1 MKEKIENIIVTLTL
15 YKFVDK
21 GQLQLEIL
29 RLIYVQHV
37 FLFQPFA
44 RLFRLWKCF
53 KSKKGHKQ
61 VYSKKLFYFYFG
73 HTFLREILEKRLRTS
88 KNAYSN
94 LIFEILSATVQTFV
108 QICENRPNLL
118 YSMYDMMVSKPVL
131 SPRGGSVRIDP
142 PYCTVCTIRWLANRF
157 CLRGGS
163 LWLIM

>member
-1 MKEKIENIIVTLTL
+1 MFFFFNLLPVYFDYEN
-15 YKFVDK
+15 
-21 GQLQLEIL
+21 
-29 RLIYVQHV
+29 V
-37 FLFQPFA
+37 FSQ
-44 RLFRLWKCF
+44 
-53 KSKKGHKQ
+53 KKGTNKCIK
-61 VYSKKLFYFYFG
+61 KKLFYFYFG

-157 CLRGGS
+157 CLPVAD
-163 LWLIM
+163 L